1 MSALKGIK
9 EIGVAAFVIIA
20 ENPRSGAGS
29 GAASIDALQRE
40 LQRAGRRVV
49 RLNQPAK
56 IREAIEEAQSQKL
69 ADQDQSS
76 DSVSPAS
83 GDEFE
88 GVIAAGGDGTV
99 SMLADWLHP
108 STPLGIFPLGTENL
122 LARHFLFSTDARAF
136 VERWISAPRLR
147 LDAGLANGKLFLVMA
162 SVGFDADVVTRLH
175 RERKGHI
182 RHWSYFKPLWKSIR
196 KYQYPEL
203 RIVTDNHSRP
213 IKARWAWIFNVPR
226 YAMNLPILP
235 DANGHDGKL
244 DLCTF
249 RGGWLLKGLLYFIG
263 VLLRRHRGW
272 RDTHVER
279 AMRVRIESDVAVPY
293 QLDGDPG
300 GYLPLEIEVLPA
312 RLTLVGP
319 TSEQAATASSW

>member
-1 MSALKGIK
+1 MAH
-9 EIGVAAFVIIA
+9 VIIA

-29 GAASIDALQRE
+29 GAASLDRLQQAFERS
-40 LQRAGRRVV
+40 GRSVL
-49 RLNQPAK
+49 RLTEPDS
-56 IREAIEEAQSQKL
+56 IRRAIEQAQAAML
-69 ADQDQSS
+69 GRES
-76 DSVSPAS
+76 DWNRTP
-83 GDEFE
+83 GPTPTEEFE

-122 LARHFLFSTDARAF
+122 LARHFLFSTEPQAF
-136 VERWISAPRLR
+136 VERWLNGPRIR
-147 LDAGLANGKLFLVMA
+147 LDAGVANGKLFMVMA

-175 RERKGHI
+175 QERTGHI
-182 RHWSYFKPLWKSIR
+182 RHWSYFKPLWRSIR

-213 IKARWAWIFNVPR
+213 IKARWAWVFNVPR

-249 RGGWLLKGLLYFIG
+249 RGGWLLKGLVYFVGI
-263 VLLRRHRGW
+263 LLRRHRGW

-279 AMRVRIESDVAVPY
+279 AIRIHIESDSAVPY

-300 GYLPLEIEVLPA
+300 GHLPLEIEILPA
-312 RLTLVGP
+312 RLTLVGTVDEEGKVNP
-319 TSEQAATASSW
+319 TW